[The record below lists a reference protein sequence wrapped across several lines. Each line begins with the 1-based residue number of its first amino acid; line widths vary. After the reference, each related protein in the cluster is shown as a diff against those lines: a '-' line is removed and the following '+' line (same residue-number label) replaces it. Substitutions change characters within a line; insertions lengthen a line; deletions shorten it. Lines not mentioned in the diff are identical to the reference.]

1 MHNEAIGMCNLMSII
16 LWKNLL
22 LLFVSSSLVVC
33 ISCLMIITSVGSGRI
48 VFILY
53 LCAYILQIFVYSTCG
68 NMLIDASLK
77 VNDAA
82 YNFHWY
88 KCNVKIRKAIYLIM
102 LRAQRKVNVQVP
114 FFEVSLETFAWV
126 SSTKF

>member
-33 ISCLMIITSVGSGRI
+33 ISCLMIITSVGTGRI

>member
-33 ISCLMIITSVGSGRI
+33 ISCLMIITSVGTGRI

-68 NMLIDASLK
+68 NLLIDASLK

-126 SSTKF
+126 NSTKF

>member
-1 MHNEAIGMCNLMSII
+1 MHNEAIEMCNLMSII

-33 ISCLMIITSVGSGRI
+33 ISCLMIITSVGTGRI

-68 NMLIDASLK
+68 NLLIDASLK

>member
-33 ISCLMIITSVGSGRI
+33 ISCLMIITSVGTGRI

-68 NMLIDASLK
+68 NLLIDASLK